1 MENFVPPKVTKTCRL
16 YYLVRSKSR
25 SFLKKIKSWVV
36 MQSVV
41 LALPR
46 PFRVRAMASSEESV
60 SAVADLFPAMSISEK
75 KKPGEAIYK
84 PMVANRPTRTPHS
97 G

>member
-1 MENFVPPKVTKTCRL
+1 
-16 YYLVRSKSR
+16 
-25 SFLKKIKSWVV
+25 

-84 PMVANRPTRTPHS
+84 PMVADRPTRTPHS